1 LRVLLD
7 CFRAGAAL
15 AGSIFV
21 SPGIEVK
28 PIEGHT
34 LLADRNFNQAGTHF
48 RIEAVLVHAEIAR
61 CVSKADEAGQN
72 H

>member
-1 LRVLLD
+1 LRDLLC

-34 LLADRNFNQAGTHF
+34 LLANWNFDQAWTYL
-48 RIEAVLVHAEIAR
+48 RIEAVLVHAEVAR
-61 CVSKADEAGQN
+61 RISEADKAGQN